1 MDGSSHRDCL
11 MTATPMAVTLD
22 ATLSGSTS
30 NSYITLATAEQ
41 IAANL
46 PGGSA
51 WIDKT
56 AEPKNLSLIQATRWL
71 ETLNYKGDRCKAS
84 QRLKWP
90 RKDAV
95 CDGVTSDCS
104 GIPYSVQEAE
114 VALAIQYDSKP
125 NSFPGSGSGG
135 SAPTGTY
142 VKRQKLDVLEIEY
155 DEFSNP
161 ESSTC
166 DTCGSPAIIQ
176 AFPWLADLL
185 GCWASVPTGSNRQIR
200 LYRN

>member
-1 MDGSSHRDCL
+1 MEV
-11 MTATPMAVTLD
+11 ATTPAPMAVTLD
-22 ATLSGSTS
+22 ATLSGDKS
-30 NSYITLATAEQ
+30 NSYITNERAME
-41 IAANL
+41 IAQNI
-46 PGGSA
+46 PGGGTWA
-51 WIDKT
+51 KLDL
-56 AEPKNLSLIQATRWL
+56 EVRNVSLIQATRWM
-71 ETLNYKGDRCKAS
+71 ETLDYKGSRCKAS

-90 RKDAV
+90 RSGAV

-104 GIPYSVQEAE
+104 GIPYAIQEAE
-114 VALAIQYDSKP
+114 VILAILQTTKP
-125 NSFPGSGSGG
+125 NQFPGAGG
-135 SAPTGTY
+135 GGTAPTGTY

>member
-1 MDGSSHRDCL
+1 

-30 NSYITLATAEQ
+30 NSYLTLITAEQ
-41 IAANL
+41 IAANM
-46 PGGSA
+46 PGGPDWIAASA
-51 WIDKT
+51 D
-56 AEPKNLSLIQATRWL
+56 EKNLSLIQATRWL

-90 RKDAV
+90 RNGAV

-104 GIPYSVQEAE
+104 GIPYRVQEAE
-114 VALAIQYDSKP
+114 VALAIKY
-125 NSFPGSGSGG
+125 NSNPSLFPGGGSGG

-161 ESSTC
+161 ESSSC
-166 DTCGSPAIIQ
+166 DTCGDPAIIQ
-176 AFPWLADLL
+176 AFPWLVDLL
-185 GCWASVPTGSNRQIR
+185 GCWASGNSGSNKEIR

>member
-1 MDGSSHRDCL
+1 MEV
-11 MTATPMAVTLD
+11 ATTPAPMAVTLD
-22 ATLSGSTS
+22 ATLGGDKS
-30 NSYITLATAEQ
+30 NSYITNERAMELAQ
-41 IAANL
+41 NI
-46 PGGSA
+46 PGGGDWA
-51 WIDKT
+51 KLGL
-56 AEPKNLSLIQATRWL
+56 EERNVSLIQATRWM
-71 ETLNYKGDRCKAS
+71 ETLDYRGDRCKAS

-90 RKDAV
+90 RKNAK

-104 GIPYSVQEAE
+104 GIPYPIQESE
-114 VALAIQYDSKP
+114 VILAILQTTKP
-125 NSFPGSGSGG
+125 NQFPGQGGG

-161 ESSTC
+161 ESSSC

-176 AFPWLADLL
+176 AFPWLTDLL
-185 GCWASVPTGSNRQIR
+185 GCWASVSTGSNKQVR